1 MTFGRCFL
9 KFPYQQM
16 LTLVNDSD
24 LPGCYGV
31 LPQVWHRVCLLPSNV
46 IEGFVRKKRGL
57 DKTLLV
63 YIQT

>member
-1 MTFGRCFL
+1 
-9 KFPYQQM
+9 M

-31 LPQVWHRVCLLPSNV
+31 LPQVCHRIRLLPSNV
-46 IEGFVRKKRGL
+46 IKGFISKKRVL

-63 YIQT
+63 YIQVGSCSQQT